1 MIVRNTTYIE
11 RPSIHTEWKN
21 DTLTLYVNHFAEIIL
36 TRKEILASIEQL
48 TRLAFIIDSIKQDDD
63 IEQQKRGEVR

>member
-1 MIVRNTTYIE
+1 MIVKNTTFIE
-11 RPSIHTEWKN
+11 RPSIHTEWEN